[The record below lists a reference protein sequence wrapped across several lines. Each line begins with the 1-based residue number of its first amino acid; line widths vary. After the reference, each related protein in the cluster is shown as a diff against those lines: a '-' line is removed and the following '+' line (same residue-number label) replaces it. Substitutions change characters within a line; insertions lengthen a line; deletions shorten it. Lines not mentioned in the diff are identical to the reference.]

1 MLAANVKRGATM
13 ARILSITGAC
23 ASVIGLVSCGQ
34 SDKAASSGSPRA
46 SDVSAVAATTGAFH
60 QALRD
65 NDLSSF
71 MSYVDQS
78 AVIAPPGEPA
88 LRGKDKIEKW
98 YKDFLVNYRTASLQL
113 SNKENF
119 VGPLWA
125 VEFGHFDWRL
135 QPTNGSARVLDHGT
149 YMQVWKRQADGSW
162 RFAREVWNSSP
173 EAAAKPTT

>member
-1 MLAANVKRGATM
+1 M
-13 ARILSITGAC
+13 ARSLSIAGAC
-23 ASVIGLVSCGQ
+23 ACLMALVSCGQ
-34 SDKAASSGSPRA
+34 ADTAASSGSPGA
-46 SDVSAVAATTGAFH
+46 PDVSVLAATTAAFR
-60 QALRD
+60 QTLRD
-65 NDLSSF
+65 NDLPRF

-78 AVIAPPGEPA
+78 AVIAPPGEPV

-98 YKDFLVNYRTASLQL
+98 YKDFLSDYRTASLQL

-119 VGPLWA
+119 VGAQWA

-135 QPTNGSARVLDHGT
+135 QPTNGSATVLDHGT

-173 EAAAKPTT
+173 GVAAKPTT